1 MPQTKSENNE
11 RPEDTAIFIVDKDET
26 FPTQR
31 EPKIHMKRLNAV
43 FHKCVRDVNKQF
55 LGRQLAQGCLSVD
68 RVGPSPDLL
77 TWVCKRGEWNV
88 ILIIQKFL
96 GMSLPL

>member
-31 EPKIHMKRLNAV
+31 EPKIHMKRLKLV
-43 FHKCVRDVNKQF
+43 F
-55 LGRQLAQGCLSVD
+55 
-68 RVGPSPDLL
+68 
-77 TWVCKRGEWNV
+77 
-88 ILIIQKFL
+88 
-96 GMSLPL
+96 

>member
-43 FHKCVRDVNKQF
+43 FHKWIRDVNEQIP
-55 LGRQLAQGCLSVD
+55 GRQLAQGHTVLRGQSGAKS
-68 RVGPSPDLL
+68 RPSDM
-77 TWVCKRGEWNV
+77 
-88 ILIIQKFL
+88 
-96 GMSLPL
+96 GM